1 MAGKYVTS
9 FHYSFDVMVVDNTV
23 VAVGIF
29 VLFIS
34 TGSAKNNFLS
44 LTHQHFSVRW
54 IIYDGR
60 QNKGNSRRKI
70 STLNWMSAT
79 LLLWT
84 FSRFSVCYCEPYA
97 VSHFACTTM
106 RKWWTF
112 YYTKVAFLWN
122 EIAYM
127 TVLKIEL
134 STLYTSYFFDLRE
147 CQWCKQQKTKA
158 M

>member
-9 FHYSFDVMVVDNTV
+9 FHYSCDVMVVDNTV

-34 TGSAKNNFLS
+34 TGRAKNNFLS

-84 FSRFSVCYCEPYA
+84 FFSLFLLLLWPLCCQSFRLLYHAKMMDASLYEGGI
-97 VSHFACTTM
+97 FM
-106 RKWWTF
+106 KWNS
-112 YYTKVAFLWN
+112 VHDGA
-122 EIAYM
+122 
-127 TVLKIEL
+127 
-134 STLYTSYFFDLRE
+134 
-147 CQWCKQQKTKA
+147 
-158 M
+158 